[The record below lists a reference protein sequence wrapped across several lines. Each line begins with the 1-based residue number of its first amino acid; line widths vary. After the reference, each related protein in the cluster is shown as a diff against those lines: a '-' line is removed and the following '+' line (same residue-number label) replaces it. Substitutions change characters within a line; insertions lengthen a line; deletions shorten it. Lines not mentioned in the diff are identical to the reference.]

1 VTGDGG
7 FGSCAA
13 ENIALI
19 YAYIYNYISTL
30 WLFNKDMDNDAFLD
44 DKHDDLPLKMVI
56 FAMLNNQV
64 QGVQLLQGCF
74 QGASSVHI
82 VDFFPSSLPR
92 IPELRVDSWGNHQ
105 SKLPSGNLT

>member
-1 VTGDGG
+1 M
-7 FGSCAA
+7 
-13 ENIALI
+13 
-19 YAYIYNYISTL
+19 